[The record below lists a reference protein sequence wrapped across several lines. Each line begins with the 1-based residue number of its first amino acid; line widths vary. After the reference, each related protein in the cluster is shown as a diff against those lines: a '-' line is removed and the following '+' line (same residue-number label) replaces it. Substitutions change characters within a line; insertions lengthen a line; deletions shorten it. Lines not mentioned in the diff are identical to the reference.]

1 MPSPVSHQQQPPLY
15 QPITIVPEEKEKKP
29 PSGAFLFNDS
39 YHALQLVEHLCIIAL
54 GSPIAYASG
63 LIVGSAKA
71 AYQWRITK
79 APEKLEQD
87 SELHDFGAAAYSRS
101 LTSVTSIIA
110 KRFLSSAFLA
120 HFETLTAPITA
131 IKFPVLRA
139 LGYNHSVAWA
149 IQQGFVFKKA
159 VNISEEAVQ
168 RFAKWWDVP
177 PK

>member
-39 YHALQLVEHLCIIAL
+39 YHALQLIEHLAIIVW
-54 GSPIAYASG
+54 GSPLAYVSG

-87 SELHDFGAAAYSRS
+87 SEIHDFGAAAYSRS
-101 LTSVTSIIA
+101 LTSVSSIVA

-120 HFETLTAPITA
+120 HFETITSKINA
-131 IKFPVLRA
+131 IKFPA
-139 LGYNHSVAWA
+139 LASLGSDRSVAWA
-149 IQQGFVFKKA
+149 IQQAFVFKKA
-159 VNISEEAVQ
+159 VNLSEEAVQ